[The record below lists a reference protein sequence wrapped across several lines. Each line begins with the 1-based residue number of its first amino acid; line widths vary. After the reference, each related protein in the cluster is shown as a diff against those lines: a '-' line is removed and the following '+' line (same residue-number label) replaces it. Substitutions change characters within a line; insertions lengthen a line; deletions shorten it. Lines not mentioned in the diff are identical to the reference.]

1 MTRMLE
7 STVRCGTAAAFILI
21 ASLMSQAQN
30 PPAASRPNLEVSRW
44 NDPKPPFRLAG
55 PIHYVG
61 TTELAVFPLTTPN
74 GHILIDG
81 GMPSSASVIE
91 RSIRTLG
98 FKPEDI
104 RILLTTQAHFDHV
117 GTHAYFQRLSRARVE
132 VMKGDDQLLRDGGKS
147 DYLFADNAAFH
158 FPPVAVDRL
167 LSDGDVVSLG
177 EVKLTARLT
186 PGHTPGSTT
195 YLTTVKDGAREYR
208 VVFAASTSVNPG
220 TRLVKDPSYP
230 GILADFRKTFT
241 ILESLEPDIFLS
253 GHAGFFDLEQ
263 KRQRMS
269 ADDPGAAFVDPQGY
283 RKLIASRKQAF
294 EALAARESER
304 LDAAQD

>member
-1 MTRMLE
+1 MLE
-7 STVRCGTAAAFILI
+7 STVRCGTAVTFIFVG
-21 ASLMSQAQN
+21 SLMIQAQN
-30 PPAASRPNLEVSRW
+30 PPAASQPNVEVSRW
-44 NDPKPPFRLAG
+44 NDPEPPFRLAG

-61 TTELAVFPLTTPN
+61 TSELAVFLLATAN

-104 RILLTTQAHFDHV
+104 RILLTTQAHYDHV

-147 DYLFADNAAFH
+147 DYLFAANKAFH
-158 FPPVAVDRL
+158 FPAVTVDRVL
-167 LSDGDVVSLG
+167 NDGDVVSVG
-177 EVKLTARLT
+177 DVTLTARLT

-195 YLTTVKDGAREYR
+195 YLTTVRDVTREYR

-241 ILESLEPDIFLS
+241 ILESLTPDIFLS
-253 GHAGFFDLEQ
+253 GHAGFFNLKE

-269 ADDPGAAFVDPQGY
+269 ADDPGAAFVDPEGY
-283 RKLIASRKQAF
+283 RKLIAGRKKTF
-294 EALAARESER
+294 EALVARE
-304 LDAAQD
+304 Q